1 MKRGNWQGRGDWG
14 RADRRRHHNP
24 GRQREH
30 SSHRFER
37 GGPGT
42 SQNEPSPETASPS
55 LSQSS
60 PAPELPGFYFDP
72 EKNRYFRLLPGHNNC
87 NPLTREGIQQRE
99 QERRRVRLLEEDE
112 KPRKKS
118 SRAGLNSTILL
129 QKRHLG
135 LVPETSYCR
144 LIHELKVSSMRRHK
158 LEVQSSDSSSP
169 NTDNFKLIVADSAC
183 ERVFTVNDVEH
194 GGCKYGIMN
203 FKGCSE
209 GFLSVEMCDN
219 LYFTNRK
226 VNSICWASVTHPDS
240 HVLLCLVG
248 IADTP
253 GCVSLLPASLFS
265 NSNPD
270 QPGMLCSF
278 KISTAWSCAWCLNP
292 QADKNFSTGL
302 SRLVIVTDAVT
313 GRRQTYGINSDV
325 LAQQFALRAPVLYN
339 GCRTGEIFSID
350 LRQRARRGHGWKGV
364 RFYQDSAITSVHILQ
379 DDNYLIAADMLGKPG
394 MLCSFKISTAWS
406 CAWCLNPQADKNFS
420 TGLSRLVIVTD
431 AVTGRRQTYGINS
444 DVLAQQFALRAP
456 VLYNGCRTGEIF
468 SIDLRQRARR
478 GHGWKGVRFYQDSAI
493 TSVHI
498 LQDDNYLIAADMLGK
513 IKLWDLRM
521 AKAVQQYEGH
531 HNEHAYLPVHVNEQ
545 EGLLLAVGQDCYT
558 RLWSLGDG
566 RLLRTIP
573 SPHPAGN
580 LYSGSLQRYR
590 ASPLPYL
597 LRFHYPTS
605 HSGNCSLS
613 TLF

>member
-14 RADRRRHHNP
+14 RADQRRHHNP
-24 GRQREH
+24 GRQRER
-30 SSHRFER
+30 SSHRSEEYSYSVCVHTAEGLLSETSRKKKKKVLSFKHFVSSQFLYASYTSLKQFCHKPVISTVNMFAWLLCMQIVNFLGYFISSILLLTLLRFER

-87 NPLTREGIQQRE
+87 NPLTREGIQQKE
-99 QERRRVRLLEEDE
+99 QEGRRMRLLEEDE

-209 GFLSVEMCDN
+209 GSLSVEMCDN

-226 VNSICWASVTHPDS
+226 DMYN
-240 HVLLCLVG
+240 
-248 IADTP
+248 
-253 GCVSLLPASLFS
+253 
-265 NSNPD
+265 

-364 RFYQDSAITSVHILQ
+364 RFYQDSAITSV
-379 DDNYLIAADMLGKPG
+379 
-394 MLCSFKISTAWS
+394 
-406 CAWCLNPQADKNFS
+406 
-420 TGLSRLVIVTD
+420 R
-431 AVTGRRQTYGINS
+431 
-444 DVLAQQFALRAP
+444 
-456 VLYNGCRTGEIF
+456 
-468 SIDLRQRARR
+468 
-478 GHGWKGVRFYQDSAI
+478 
-493 TSVHI
+493 I

-573 SPHPAGN
+573 SPHPAGKDSVPSVVFSSQLGGRRGLPGLLMAVSQD
-580 LYSGSLQRYR
+580 LYYFSYNSDYQEQRG
-590 ASPLPYL
+590 ADA
-597 LRFHYPTS
+597 
-605 HSGNCSLS
+605 
-613 TLF
+613 

>member
-1 MKRGNWQGRGDWG
+1 MKKGNWQGRGDWG

-99 QERRRVRLLEEDE
+99 QEGRRVRLLEEDE

-209 GFLSVEMCDN
+209 GSLSVEMCDN
-219 LYFTNRK
+219 LYFTNR
-226 VNSICWASVTHPDS
+226 
-240 HVLLCLVG
+240 
-248 IADTP
+248 
-253 GCVSLLPASLFS
+253 
-265 NSNPD
+265 
-270 QPGMLCSF
+270 
-278 KISTAWSCAWCLNP
+278 
-292 QADKNFSTGL
+292 
-302 SRLVIVTDAVT
+302 
-313 GRRQTYGINSDV
+313 
-325 LAQQFALRAPVLYN
+325 
-339 GCRTGEIFSID
+339 
-350 LRQRARRGHGWKGV
+350 
-364 RFYQDSAITSVHILQ
+364 
-379 DDNYLIAADMLGKPG
+379 KPG

-573 SPHPAGN
+573 SPHPAGKDSVPSVVFSSQLGGCRGLPGLLMAVSQD
-580 LYSGSLQRYR
+580 LYYFSYNSDYQEQRG
-590 ASPLPYL
+590 ADA
-597 LRFHYPTS
+597 
-605 HSGNCSLS
+605 
-613 TLF
+613 